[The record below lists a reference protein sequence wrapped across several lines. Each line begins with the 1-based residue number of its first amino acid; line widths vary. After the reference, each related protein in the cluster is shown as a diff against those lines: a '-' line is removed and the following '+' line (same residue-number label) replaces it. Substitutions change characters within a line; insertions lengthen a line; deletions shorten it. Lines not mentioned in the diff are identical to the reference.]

1 MKSDYGG
8 PALWSMNFVFIED
21 IESRD
26 CFNKDDNIIK
36 LYHHIYIYIRNMINY
51 TNSKYVLEK
60 NKIKNEYLD
69 IINLNSIFHANI
81 LYNPTWYNSRPI

>member
-8 PALWSMNFVFIED
+8 PGLWSMNFVFIED

-51 TNSKYVLEK
+51 IY
-60 NKIKNEYLD
+60 
-69 IINLNSIFHANI
+69 I
-81 LYNPTWYNSRPI
+81 LAVY